1 MIMGLLP
8 GDISY
13 NQSLLLFYLSSLL
26 ATSMIGYAARNHRL
40 LERRAGLKS
49 GLGTTVLVL
58 LNESGLLHAI
68 VQVSSVIYPYV
79 LRSGST
85 SDGPKWTSKDTVSI
99 GYAVFQNATQII
111 TATYPPALIVLVSYK
126 FTIADRIQSM
136 ESAASN
142 PPSIDR
148 ESGGGA

>member
-1 MIMGLLP
+1 MGLLP

-26 ATSMIGYAARNHRL
+26 ATSMIGYAARYVELIVDRTDTLTSYPLPSISNHRL

-68 VQVSSVIYPYV
+68 VQV
-79 LRSGST
+79 
-85 SDGPKWTSKDTVSI
+85 
-99 GYAVFQNATQII
+99 
-111 TATYPPALIVLVSYK
+111 
-126 FTIADRIQSM
+126 
-136 ESAASN
+136 
-142 PPSIDR
+142 R
-148 ESGGGA
+148 ERPRQL